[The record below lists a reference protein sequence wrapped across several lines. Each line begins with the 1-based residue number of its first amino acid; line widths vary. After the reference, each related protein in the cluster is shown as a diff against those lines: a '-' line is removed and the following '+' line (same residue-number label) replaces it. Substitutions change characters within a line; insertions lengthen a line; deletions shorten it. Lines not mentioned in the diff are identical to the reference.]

1 MGKQASKPGGRSG
14 EQPESE
20 CHALLVT
27 TLGKAPAERMNVKP
41 CAAMPGVSESGK
53 SYSQKH
59 LESMCSA
66 PRKRDDFV
74 LEAMTGLEGGV
85 SVQLGELIS
94 F

>member
-1 MGKQASKPGGRSG
+1 MS
-14 EQPESE
+14 
-20 CHALLVT
+20 LV
-27 TLGKAPAERMNVKP
+27 
-41 CAAMPGVSESGK
+41 K
-53 SYSQKH
+53 SYSQKR

-94 F
+94 L